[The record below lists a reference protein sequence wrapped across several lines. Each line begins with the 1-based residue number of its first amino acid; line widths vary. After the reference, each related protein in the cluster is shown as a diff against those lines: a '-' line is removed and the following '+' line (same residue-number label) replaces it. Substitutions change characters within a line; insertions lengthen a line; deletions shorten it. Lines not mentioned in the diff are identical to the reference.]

1 MPEYRKGVNFMAN
14 LNDQI
19 GKINE
24 QIKQL
29 QNKKKTLLAK
39 ESEEKRKKRTKRLI
53 ERGAILESV
62 IGNAEDFSNEQLQ
75 TLLIEI
81 FSSEFAKGKI
91 KNFREHTANEGNP
104 LF

>member
-1 MPEYRKGVNFMAN
+1 M
-14 LNDQI
+14 
-19 GKINE
+19 
-24 QIKQL
+24 
-29 QNKKKTLLAK
+29 LAK
-39 ESEEKRKKRTKRLI
+39 ESVEKRKKRTKRLI

-62 IGNAEDFSNEQLQ
+62 INNVENFSNEQLQ

-91 KNFREHTANEGNP
+91 KNFREHTASEGNP

>member
-1 MPEYRKGVNFMAN
+1 MTN

-39 ESEEKRKKRTKRLI
+39 ESVEKRKTRTKRLI

-62 IGNAEDFSNEQLQ
+62 INNVENFSNEQLQ

-91 KNFREHTANEGNP
+91 KNFREHTASEGNP

>member
-1 MPEYRKGVNFMAN
+1 MKNI
-14 LNDQI
+14 D
-19 GKINE
+19 E
-24 QIKQL
+24 QIAKTQAQINQL
-29 QNKKKTLLAK
+29 TNKKKQLI
-39 ESEEKRKKRTKRLI
+39 SEQKQAERMKRTKRLI

-75 TLLIEI
+75 AILIEI
-81 FSSEFAKGKI
+81 FSSEFANGKI

>member
-75 TLLIEI
+75 ALLIEI
-81 FSSEFAKGKI
+81 FSSEFAKEKI
-91 KNFREHTANEGNP
+91 KNFREHTAN
-104 LF
+104 

>member
-1 MPEYRKGVNFMAN
+1 MKNYDE
-14 LNDQI
+14 QI
-19 GKINE
+19 AKAEE

-29 QNKKKTLLAK
+29 NNKKKRLI
-39 ESEEKRKKRTKRLI
+39 SEQKQAERKKRTKRLI

-62 IGNAEDFSNEQLQ
+62 ISSAEDFSNEQLQ
-75 TLLIEI
+75 ALLIEI

>member
-1 MPEYRKGVNFMAN
+1 MKNY
-14 LNDQI
+14 D
-19 GKINE
+19 E
-24 QIKQL
+24 QIAKAEEQIRQL
-29 QNKKKTLLAK
+29 NNKKKRLI
-39 ESEEKRKKRTKRLI
+39 SEQKQAERKKRTKRLI

-62 IGNAEDFSNEQLQ
+62 IGNAEELSNEQLQ

-91 KNFREHTANEGNP
+91 KNFREHTADEDNP

>member
-1 MPEYRKGVNFMAN
+1 MTN

-39 ESEEKRKKRTKRLI
+39 ESVEKRKKRTKRLI

-62 IGNAEDFSNEQLQ
+62 INNVYNFSNDHLQ

-91 KNFREHTANEGNP
+91 KNFREHTASEGNP

>member
-1 MPEYRKGVNFMAN
+1 MTN

-39 ESEEKRKKRTKRLI
+39 ESVEKRKKRTKRLI

-62 IGNAEDFSNEQLQ
+62 INNVENFSNEQLQ

-91 KNFREHTANEGNP
+91 KNFREHTASEGNP

>member
-1 MPEYRKGVNFMAN
+1 MTN

-39 ESEEKRKKRTKRLI
+39 ESEEKRKKRTRRLI

-62 IGNAEDFSNEQLQ
+62 ISNAEDFSNEQLQ
-75 TLLIEI
+75 ALLIEI

-91 KNFREHTANEGNP
+91 KNFREQTVIEGNP